1 MNFERCTRLRVS
13 CLDSRARIAPMSH
26 LSSNSFF
33 HSQVESDER
42 CNIRSEIVY

>member
-1 MNFERCTRLRVS
+1 MHAAQSVMFRLARA
-13 CLDSRARIAPMSH
+13 DSPDIH
-26 LSSNSFF
+26 LSSTSFF